1 MTLPTG
7 VNKQAVI
14 YHIYSGIRFVYCE
27 RYSVFSVTNKGS
39 VRYTVCIPWTVYTG
53 FKVRNIVSV
62 RYTPNIYKI

>member
-1 MTLPTG
+1 MDGARKYGAGVVVVVVGEGTLIVTLPTG

-39 VRYTVCIPWTVYTG
+39 VR
-53 FKVRNIVSV
+53 
-62 RYTPNIYKI
+62 